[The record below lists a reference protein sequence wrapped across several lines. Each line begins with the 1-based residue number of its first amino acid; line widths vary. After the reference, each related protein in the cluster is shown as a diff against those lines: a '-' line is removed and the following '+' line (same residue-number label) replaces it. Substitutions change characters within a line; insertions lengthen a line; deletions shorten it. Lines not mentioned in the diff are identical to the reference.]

1 MKERESST
9 FEADGQTVKKADAL
23 RERAGAAGAAEP
35 NALLGL
41 VEFGATAGHPRATVW
56 HGEEFLS

>member
-35 NALLGL
+35 NAGCGL
-41 VEFGATAGHPRATVW
+41 AEFGGTTRTSLARRRI
-56 HGEEFLS
+56 S

>member
-23 RERAGAAGAAEP
+23 RERAGAAGAAEA
-35 NALLGL
+35 NAQLGL
-41 VEFGATAGHPRATVW
+41 VGFGATAGHPR
-56 HGEEFLS
+56 EEFLS